1 MRKGFGFLKNIV
13 WLTQLGLG
21 VAAPI
26 VLGVLGSV
34 WLRNRFGLGG
44 WVVALGT
51 VLGVGGSF
59 AALWQDLK
67 EMDRQAREDDRDSG
81 AGFNEH
87 K

>member
-26 VLGVLGSV
+26 VLCVLGSV
-34 WLRNRFGLGG
+34 WLRDRFALGG
-44 WVVALGT
+44 WVVAVGVL
-51 VLGVGGSF
+51 LGVGAAFASF
-59 AALWQDLK
+59 WRSLK
-67 EMDRQAREDDRDSG
+67 EMDRQAREDESDPG
-81 AGFNEH
+81 VGFNDH